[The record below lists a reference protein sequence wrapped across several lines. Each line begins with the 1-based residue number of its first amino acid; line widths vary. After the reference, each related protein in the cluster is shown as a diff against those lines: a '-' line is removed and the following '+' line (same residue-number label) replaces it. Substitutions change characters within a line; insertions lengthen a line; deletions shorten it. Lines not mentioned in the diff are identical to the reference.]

1 MAQKRGPRLRGQRL
15 LDNAPCQAAVN
26 LGSSALL
33 FPRHRALLIQ
43 HRPDRHAKGSPSGR
57 AGERSETERA
67 SPGQKSFC
75 AAISRFFVRAI
86 LSLCFYISVSILALS
101 VIASQCHLSQ
111 RERLWQAGRRKKPPF
126 GDWSSGR
133 GSFLLGE
140 PMDSFAS
147 TFITFIICHSPQKSS
162 TAQKVYSHSSLGILC
177 IFLANYML

>member
-33 FPRHRALLIQ
+33 FPRHRALLVQ

-67 SPGQKSFC
+67 SPGQKRLH

-111 RERLWQAGRRKKPPF
+111 RERLWPPLRPTQAPP
-126 GDWSSGR
+126 S
-133 GSFLLGE
+133 
-140 PMDSFAS
+140 
-147 TFITFIICHSPQKSS
+147 
-162 TAQKVYSHSSLGILC
+162 SSLSPPLSSLRGLDGGFHYQCEVIAVAVTL
-177 IFLANYML
+177 LARHCKGYGVQRL

>member
-33 FPRHRALLIQ
+33 FPRHRALLVQ

-67 SPGQKSFC
+67 SPGQKRLH

-111 RERLWQAGRRKKPPF
+111 RERLSRGGKSAKSPPHPCGGLRKALCCFIRRGETCLQNLHGLHPRPEPWRCASQRIWARPAGTWRR
-126 GDWSSGR
+126 SGR
-133 GSFLLGE
+133 PLPE
-140 PMDSFAS
+140 
-147 TFITFIICHSPQKSS
+147 
-162 TAQKVYSHSSLGILC
+162 
-177 IFLANYML
+177 